1 LSLDAAEHTH
11 YVRVYK
17 MQRLHKRERDAA
29 GRAAL
34 LTEPGIGYRLRRE
47 WTLNARPSEHDP
59 EGRRVV
65 SSVVSFV
72 LLGVEFALLSRDTDA
87 QNTA

>member
-47 WTLNARPSEHDP
+47 WTLNARPS
-59 EGRRVV
+59 
-65 SSVVSFV
+65 
-72 LLGVEFALLSRDTDA
+72 
-87 QNTA
+87 